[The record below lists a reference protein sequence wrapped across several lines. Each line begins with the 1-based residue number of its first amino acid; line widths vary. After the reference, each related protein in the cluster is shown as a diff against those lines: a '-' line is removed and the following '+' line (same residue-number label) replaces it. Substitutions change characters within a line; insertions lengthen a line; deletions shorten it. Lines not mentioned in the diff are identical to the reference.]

1 VKLQYA
7 PHWTR
12 PAGVVYPDFPVLA
25 AGCSLDALLAAK
37 LDDSL
42 QLELQL

>member
-7 PHWTR
+7 PHRTR

-25 AGCSLDALLAAK
+25 EGCRLVVLLATH
-37 LDDSL
+37 L
-42 QLELQL
+42 